1 MKKSII
7 IITLLLSNFIIAPA
21 WADTDDFYFSDFTAD
36 YYLSKDDEGISHLR
50 VVENLTAEFPNYA
63 QNKGIVRKIPLSN
76 QDRKNITL
84 PNLDESDVTLLRNG
98 VSEPIWSLS
107 RSGDHYTLETGTD
120 DYVLGTQV
128 YTIGYEYQKV
138 ITDFSNHQELY
149 WDTNGN
155 GWPQKFDS
163 VTARVHFADDLLDVY
178 TGEKWCYVGK
188 YGENNQTR
196 CNITEIDDGF
206 EFTVGRL
213 NSYENLTFDIEIKPN
228 SFVVPEPEI
237 SYALVVAT
245 VVFSIIAILIV
256 GVYYANNRDA
266 REKIKKYKDMIVAP
280 QYQPHS
286 TYDLVEM
293 AEVYLGYKKD
303 VKVGMILDM
312 IVKKKILLRKKE
324 ETLSSGKKWE
334 IVINDYD
341 KLQPEEKTILR
352 LLGASEDM
360 KNGDAIELKAWRTET
375 GLVSIGKAFDSLNL
389 QKIKSDG
396 LVSNKYKLGETG
408 AVKFSDIK
416 SMIAMRTIVVALFV
430 WCFSLAFVIQTVS
443 DLELGKGKYAVYESE
458 CNIALA
464 IVVVVVVFMFLLLS
478 HRKRVISNVTDEGLK
493 TSNYMEGLR
502 LYIKMAETDRLKFL
516 QSVDGADISG
526 SGVVKLYEKL
536 LPYAAIFGLEESWM
550 KEMKKYCEIN
560 GVVEP
565 DYLLTGITAAELSRS
580 VRTAASC
587 ASSSGHTIAGGGSYS
602 SSSSGGGGGGFSGG
616 GGGGGGG
623 GGR

>member
-1 MKKSII
+1 M
-7 IITLLLSNFIIAPA
+7 
-21 WADTDDFYFSDFTAD
+21 WADTDNFYFSDFTAD
-36 YYLSKDDEGISHLR
+36 YYLSKDSEGISHLK
-50 VVENLTAEFPNYA
+50 VVENLTAEFPNFA
-63 QNKGIVRKIPLSN
+63 QNKGIRREIPLSN
-76 QDRKNITL
+76 QDGKNITL
-84 PNLDESDVTLLRNG
+84 PNLEESNVTLLRNG
-98 VSEPIWSLS
+98 TREPIWDLK
-107 RSGDHYTLETGTD
+107 RVGDHYVLETGTD

-128 YTIGYEYQKV
+128 YTIGYEYERV
-138 ITDFSNHQELY
+138 ITEFPDHQELY

-155 GWPQKFDS
+155 GWLQGFDS
-163 VTARVHFADDLLDVY
+163 VTARVHFADDLLGAY

-206 EFTVGRL
+206 EFTAGRL

-228 SFVVPEPEI
+228 TFVVPEPEI

-245 VVFSIIAILIV
+245 VVFSLIAVLIV
-256 GVYYANNRDA
+256 AVYYAKNQDT
-266 REKIKKYKDMIVAP
+266 REKVKKYKDMIVAP
-280 QYQPHS
+280 QYQPNS
-286 TYDLVEM
+286 TYDLIEM
-293 AEVYLGYKKD
+293 AEVYLGFKKD
-303 VKVGMILDM
+303 VKVGMLLDM

-334 IVINDYD
+334 IVINERD
-341 KLQPEEKTILR
+341 KLQPEEETILR
-352 LLGASEDM
+352 LVGAGEDM

-389 QKIKSDG
+389 QRIKSDG

-416 SMIAMRTIVVALFV
+416 SMIAMRTFVGALFV
-430 WCFSLAFVIQTVS
+430 WFFSLAFVTQTVS
-443 DLELGKGKYAVYESE
+443 DLALEKGKYAIYEGE
-458 CNIALA
+458 CDVVLAIVA
-464 IVVVVVVFMFLLLS
+464 IVVVFMILLLG

-493 TSNYMEGLR
+493 ASNYMEGLK
-502 LYIKMAETDRLKFL
+502 LYIKMAEADRLKFL
-516 QSVDGADISG
+516 QSVDGADTSG

-536 LPYAAIFGLEESWM
+536 LPYAAVFGLEESWM
-550 KEMKKYCEIN
+550 KEMKKYCEVN

-580 VRTAASC
+580 MRSAASC